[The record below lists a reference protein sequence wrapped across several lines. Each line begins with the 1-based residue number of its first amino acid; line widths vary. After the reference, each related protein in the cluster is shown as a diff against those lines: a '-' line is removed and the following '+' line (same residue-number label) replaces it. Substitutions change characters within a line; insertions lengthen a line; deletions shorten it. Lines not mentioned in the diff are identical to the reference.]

1 MIEIKGT
8 DPNMIANNLE
18 PFEPTHPGELL
29 KEEIEY
35 RKLSQKQLAAD
46 MGVSYTVLNDIVN
59 CKRQVNTKFALLCE
73 KALGLPAYV
82 LLRLQADYDMI
93 KTKRDK
99 SFVERLAKVRTRQE
113 QLLPGVQGVSV

>member
-1 MIEIKGT
+1 MITVKGI
-8 DPNMIANNLE
+8 DPRMIANNLE

-35 RKLSQKQLAAD
+35 WGISQKQLAAD

-59 CKRQVNTKFALLCE
+59 CKRPVNTQFALLCE
-73 KALGLPAYV
+73 KAMDVPAQM

-93 KTKRDK
+93 TTKRDK
-99 SFVERLAKVRTRQE
+99 SFLERLANVRKIAAV
-113 QLLPGVQGVSV
+113 L